1 MAMYS
6 EAGAATRSAWQIDP
20 RRAHVKFSSKHMM
33 FTTIK
38 GHFKGVRGIIV
49 LDEADP
55 VYSSVEVE
63 IDTFNLYSG
72 VQYRDDYLKSPDF
85 LDVEKYPT
93 ITFKSTRVEL
103 MGSDRAL
110 VVGDLTIH
118 GIAHEV
124 VLDTRLTERGKGPSG
139 QEAIEFEARTSINR
153 KDFGLTWNMALE
165 ADGFLVS
172 DTIKIEIAVEALKQS
187 L

>member
-1 MAMYS
+1 MTMYN
-6 EAGAATRSAWQIDP
+6 EAGAATRSVWQIDP
-20 RRAHVKFSSKHMM
+20 RQAHVKFSSKHMM

-38 GHFKGVRGIIV
+38 GHFKSVRGTII
-49 LDEADP
+49 LDEANP
-55 VYSSVEVE
+55 VSSSVEVE
-63 IDTFNLYSG
+63 IDTSNLYSG
-72 VQYRDDYLKSPDF
+72 VQYRDNYLKSPDF

-103 MGSDRAL
+103 MGSDRAQ
-110 VVGDLTIH
+110 VVGDLTIR
-118 GIAHEV
+118 GVAREV
-124 VLDTRLTERGKGPSG
+124 VLDTRLTERGKGPGG

>member
-6 EAGAATRSAWQIDP
+6 EAGAATHSIWQIDP
-20 RRAHVKFSSKHMM
+20 RLAHVKFSSKHMM

-38 GHFKGVRGIIV
+38 GQFKSVRGTII

-63 IDTFNLYSG
+63 IDTTNLYSG
-72 VQYRDDYLKSPDF
+72 VQYRDNYLKSPDF

-103 MGSDRAL
+103 LGSDQAR
-110 VVGDLTIH
+110 VIGDLTIH
-118 GIAHEV
+118 GVTREV
-124 VLDTRLTERGKGPSG
+124 MLDTRLAERGKGPGG
-139 QEAIEFEARTSINR
+139 QEAIEFEAKTTINR

>member
-1 MAMYS
+1 MTMYN
-6 EAGAATRSAWQIDP
+6 EAGAATRSVWQIDP
-20 RRAHVKFSSKHMM
+20 RQAHVKFSSKHMM

-38 GHFKGVRGIIV
+38 GHFKSVRGTII
-49 LDEADP
+49 LDEANP
-55 VYSSVEVE
+55 VSSSVEVE
-63 IDTFNLYSG
+63 IDTSNLYSG
-72 VQYRDDYLKSPDF
+72 VQYRDNYLKSPDF

-103 MGSDRAL
+103 MGSDRAQ
-110 VVGDLTIH
+110 VVG
-118 GIAHEV
+118 
-124 VLDTRLTERGKGPSG
+124 DTRLTERGKGPGG